1 MLLWHAAFKS
11 ACHSSQNGCMTCCCR
26 RSQIQDACQCF
37 STLTARNS
45 LDTSDFQQ
53 HCMPVTRQL
62 QKVEIGLCMYAGHQ
76 TVQFVAQQQ
85 VHCRMCLERL
95 QVV

>member
-1 MLLWHAAFKS
+1 
-11 ACHSSQNGCMTCCCR
+11 
-26 RSQIQDACQCF
+26 
-37 STLTARNS
+37 
-45 LDTSDFQQ
+45 
-53 HCMPVTRQL
+53 MPVTRQL